1 MKGQTDHN
9 NKGEFMVRGTWIVNM
24 TCLVTKEVI
33 CEDCTEDEARE
44 SPFDFVVE
52 EKEIETVSWEVNN
65 VEPNE

>member
-1 MKGQTDHN
+1 MSN
-9 NKGEFMVRGTWIVNM
+9 RGTWIVNM

-44 SPFDFVVE
+44 SPFDFAVE